1 MIVLMHNLF
10 IATVSEETHR
20 AFLLNF
26 QLFTILRLEDQG
38 PEEALTSKQGTRSQS
53 ADTAYPLPQILAIFG
68 AGRSIFA
75 FMIPVFILQDS
86 LLGSFLFGRAPRQY
100 YGYCLSFITN
110 SYRIWSRQVYF
121 CILDFTAI
129 LILHHDIACLAHYIL
144 VVGRFTGIES
154 SHCSFLTIKHW
165 LASHL

>member
-1 MIVLMHNLF
+1 MHKLF
-10 IATVSEETHR
+10 MATVSEETHR

-75 FMIPVFILQDS
+75 FMIPVLILQ
-86 LLGSFLFGRAPRQY
+86 
-100 YGYCLSFITN
+100 T
-110 SYRIWSRQVYF
+110 
-121 CILDFTAI
+121 
-129 LILHHDIACLAHYIL
+129 ACLAHFFLVAPRASITDIAYPLSQIL
-144 VVGRFTGIES
+144 TVFGAGRSTF
-154 SHCSFLTIKHW
+154 SFLIS
-165 LASHL
+165 LQYSYYIMI